1 MPLINVENWISIF
14 ENFELPVGLYEL
26 GTTIIVFINLY
37 FICGVS
43 TGTYYGEKYPQLQLY
58 VHFKR
63 KFKHQKRRAILPYFE
78 TPAKYITKANFN
90 GNVMEVS

>member
-43 TGTYYGEKYPQLQLY
+43 TGTLLW
-58 VHFKR
+58 R
-63 KFKHQKRRAILPYFE
+63 
-78 TPAKYITKANFN
+78 
-90 GNVMEVS
+90 EVSTIADVRSFQEEIQAPKTSRHITIF